1 MPELPEVETVVRT
14 LEHQLDRVMITGCE
28 VFWNNIIGYPDAATF
43 CRDIVG
49 KTIQGYYRHGKYM
62 RFDLGDM
69 EWICHMRME
78 GKFYVQQPQEPY
90 DKHVHVILQLS
101 DGRQLRYHDTR
112 KFGKMYLY
120 EKRADVSSYPCFKNI
135 GYDAFDERITA
146 EWMYHT
152 LHKKKT
158 ALKAVLLDQRYI
170 AGIGNIY
177 ADEICFAMHM
187 HPETMIN
194 HLRKRTLRS

>member
-1 MPELPEVETVVRT
+1 
-14 LEHQLDRVMITGCE
+14 
-28 VFWNNIIGYPDAATF
+28 
-43 CRDIVG
+43 
-49 KTIQGYYRHGKYM
+49 
-62 RFDLGDM
+62 M

-158 ALKAVLLDQRYI
+158 ALKACLLYTSR
-170 AGIGNIY
+170 
-177 ADEICFAMHM
+177 CV
-187 HPETMIN
+187 
-194 HLRKRTLRS
+194 